1 MRSVGSSATRLAIFA
16 IVMIALT
23 VVVANTITRPAPGDQ
38 VTYQAMFTDANG
50 LRPNDDVRVRG
61 LQIGKVVAVDLD
73 DASFHARVTMHIK
86 RDQQLRSDTVL
97 AIRFQ
102 SLAGIRYVDVQMPE
116 APGQASNVITAGH
129 TFPVEQTRPSFDIT
143 TVFNGL
149 QPVLRSLKTDDVN
162 RLGSTLA
169 AVIGGDST
177 ELGNAL
183 SAVDD
188 MLSYTSDRQA
198 VIERL
203 LSNLKSMS
211 EHLGGR
217 SGSLTTLL
225 GGLEGLIGTM
235 AEKIKGI
242 IEFGQYGIS
251 VLRPLNSILNTL
263 GITEETNPDLAT
275 ILHRAIPDP
284 QMVIRV
290 LDSAPA
296 LLQSLANALP
306 GENTARKALTCSKG
320 AYPLPTQMAVFIG
333 GKQVTL
339 CKR

>member
-50 LRPNDDVRVRG
+50 LRPNDDIRVRG

-73 DASFHARVTMHIK
+73 DTNLRARVTMHIK
-86 RDQQLRSDTVL
+86 LDQRLPADTVL

-102 SLAGIRYVDVQMPE
+102 SLAGIRYIDVQIP
-116 APGQASNVITAGH
+116 AGSGRRADAIAAGH

-149 QPVLRSLKTDDVN
+149 QPVLRSLKTDDIN

-169 AVIGGDST
+169 AVIGGDSA

-188 MLSYTSDRQA
+188 MLTYTNERQA

-203 LSNLKSMS
+203 LSNLKTVAQ
-211 EHLGGR
+211 HLGGR
-217 SGSLTTLL
+217 SNTLNTLL

-235 AEKIKGI
+235 ADKIKGI
-242 IEFGQYGIS
+242 VEFGQYGIS

-263 GITEETNPDLAT
+263 GITEGANPDLAV
-275 ILHRAIPDP
+275 ILRRAIPDP
-284 QMVIRV
+284 QLVIRV
-290 LDSAPA
+290 LELAPP

-306 GENTARKALTCSKG
+306 GENSSRKTLDCSKG
-320 AYPLPTQMAVFIG
+320 AYPLPAQMAVFIG